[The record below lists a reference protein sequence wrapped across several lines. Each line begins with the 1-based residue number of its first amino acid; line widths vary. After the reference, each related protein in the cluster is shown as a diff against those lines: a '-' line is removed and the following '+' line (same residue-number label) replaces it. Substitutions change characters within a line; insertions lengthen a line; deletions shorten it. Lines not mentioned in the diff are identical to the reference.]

1 MARSMRSSALVC
13 RNLQLCLRQFV
24 WCPGLDG
31 QGVTHCAHPGSGTT
45 TARIAGD
52 GGNRRGCIRV
62 GAIRWV
68 IALREGRRRHHG
80 RVHVLGLSRHERD
93 LVAEL
98 AVRRVVQRIGDER
111 AGEIERIR
119 VDRTRIVHARDHHR
133 GCVPGRIRWVDLPR
147 RVNSSH
153 RRIPTGRYRCGK
165 PHFH

>member
-1 MARSMRSSALVC
+1 
-13 RNLQLCLRQFV
+13 
-24 WCPGLDG
+24 
-31 QGVTHCAHPGSGTT
+31 
-45 TARIAGD
+45 
-52 GGNRRGCIRV
+52 V
-62 GAIRWV
+62 G

-147 RVNSSH
+147 RVIQAIEESPLVAIGAGNLISIEILEGE
-153 RRIPTGRYRCGK
+153 RKVGDGK
-165 PHFH
+165 LLPGQSVTVFLIIAYSG